1 MNNQNKIIVVTYDNQ
16 KKVDVLATLN
26 TLNEEIKVAKTFSTD
41 ILKKDSDIKEWKY
54 YMDNDDLYLA
64 FKNNALLCVHTDDNQ
79 ISEGITKEEM
89 SNSNIIPTTFDMF
102 NTISS
107 RYIKG
112 ITICWIDS
120 SIIKDK
126 RMMHEVNDFMKSSKQ
141 YDMLYFGKE
150 DDYTTIAN
158 CIYKYLK
165 SDLEDRKELLKE
177 YN

>member
-1 MNNQNKIIVVTYDNQ
+1 MDNQNKIIVVTYDNQ

-26 TLNEEIKVAKTFSTD
+26 TLNEEIKVARTFSTD

-89 SNSNIIPTTFDMF
+89 ANSDIIPMTFDMF
-102 NTISS
+102 NTVSS

-120 SIIKDK
+120 SVIKDK

-141 YDMLYFGKE
+141 YNMLYFGKE

-158 CIYKYLK
+158 CISKYRK
-165 SDLEDRKELLKE
+165 SDFEGRKELLKE